1 MNLRSHI
8 FHRYGL
14 AVMASD
20 ILLDF
25 PHHIGTFTVTELLI
39 PLFLYG
45 FQNSV
50 HIVSGFLDTA
60 AFPQILILIFSLFLL
75 SLSIFRHDLSL
86 QFKRNPVQKLQNFFF
101 FYFFLREKGKS
112 LSQKF
117 TDFSILASAYESFQ
131 LLLKR
136 F

>member
-8 FHRYGL
+8 FHRHGL
-14 AVMASD
+14 AVMASN

-25 PHHIGTFTVTELLI
+25 PHHIGTFTVAKLLI
-39 PLFLYG
+39 PLLLYD
-45 FQNSV
+45 FQNSI

-60 AFPQILILIFSLFLL
+60 AFPQILILIFALPSL

-86 QFKRNPVQKLQNFFF
+86 QFKRNPVQKLQNLFF
-101 FYFFLREKGKS
+101 FYFFLREKGKN

-117 TDFSILASAYESFQ
+117 TDFSILTGMYEFFQ
-131 LLLKR
+131 LILKS